1 MFLLLQ
7 HSQLI
12 FLAILALTFAG
23 HPVPI
28 LKQTQEINE
37 GQYKYSYETDNGIA
51 VQEIGEAGKFS
62 AGNGQW
68 VADDGTHVF
77 YEFTADKDGYRVRGS
92 HVPQIPDYIQRS
104 LDYIR
109 AHPPKEI

>member
-1 MFLLLQ
+1 MNQ
-7 HSQLI
+7 
-12 FLAILALTFAG
+12 
-23 HPVPI
+23 
-28 LKQTQEINE
+28 
-37 GQYKYSYETDNGIA
+37 GQYKYAYETDNGIA
-51 VQEIGEAGKFS
+51 GQEIGEGGKFA

-77 YEFTADKDGYRVRGS
+77 YEFTADKDGYRVKGS
-92 HVPQIPDYIQRS
+92 HVPEIPEYIQRS

>member
-1 MFLLLQ
+1 MLFLNHLLLV
-7 HSQLI
+7 
-12 FLAILALTFAG
+12 FLALLGLTLAG
-23 HPVPI
+23 HQVPI
-28 LKQTQEINE
+28 LKQSQEMNQ
-37 GQYKYSYETDNGIA
+37 GQYKYAYETDNGIA
-51 VQEIGEAGKFS
+51 GQEIGEGGKFA

-77 YEFTADKDGYRVRGS
+77 YEFTADKDGYRVKGS
-92 HVPQIPDYIQRS
+92 HVPEIPEYIQRS